1 MPWKRVC
8 GPCQVGGLTGAV
20 ASKRVTEV
28 CEGLLALVGNQ
39 RIECKGK
46 RGPDC
51 ETDTS
56 SRGESRS

>member
-1 MPWKRVC
+1 M
-8 GPCQVGGLTGAV
+8 GGLTGAV

>member
-1 MPWKRVC
+1 M
-8 GPCQVGGLTGAV
+8 TGAV

-46 RGPDC
+46 RRLDC
-51 ETDTS
+51 ERDTS
-56 SRGESRS
+56 SRYESRS